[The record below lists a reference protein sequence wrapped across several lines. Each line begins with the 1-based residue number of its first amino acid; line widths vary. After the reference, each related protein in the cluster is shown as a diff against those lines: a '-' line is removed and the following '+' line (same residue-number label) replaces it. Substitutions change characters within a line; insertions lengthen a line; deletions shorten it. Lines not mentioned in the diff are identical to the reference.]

1 MRTLDRLTSILDA
14 VVDQS
19 EPATPASV
27 ARRIDLP
34 LPTVSRLMRQLAKAR
49 FLAADARTNTF
60 ALGSRILEL
69 GYAARPTRM
78 VGSIVPEMERIR
90 DATGETVSLHVRS
103 DDKRVCVAEVQS
115 FNSVRRVV
123 PVGLIVPLHFGAT
136 GQVLLAAL
144 APPALAGYA
153 STHFEDAA
161 GARSLVTTVETVR
174 SRGWAMAV
182 DSWVDGLSGL
192 AVPVSDGEQI
202 VASLAISGPST
213 RWTPE
218 AMQRKLDLVLAAAR
232 AATQRLSGRTG
243 EVVPPPPAPEQDKD
257 LEHGRSPGQ

>member
-1 MRTLDRLTSILDA
+1 MRTLDRLISILDA

-19 EPATPASV
+19 EPATPAAI

-34 LPTVSRLMRQLAKAR
+34 LPTVSRLMRQLARAH
-49 FLAADARTNTF
+49 FLEANERTKVF
-60 ALGSRILEL
+60 SLGSRILEW
-69 GYAARPTRM
+69 GYAARPARM

-90 DATGETVSLHVRS
+90 DVTGETVSLHVRS

-144 APPALAGYA
+144 PPTSLGTYVR
-153 STHFEDAA
+153 THFEDAA
-161 GARSLVTTVETVR
+161 AGRALTSAVEAVR
-174 SRGWAMAV
+174 ARGWAMAV

-202 VASLAISGPST
+202 IASLAISGPSS
-213 RWTPE
+213 RWNPE
-218 AMQRKLDLVLAAAR
+218 VMHRKLDVVLAAAR
-232 AATQRLSGRTG
+232 AATQRLSGRTIDLDPNG
-243 EVVPPPPAPEQDKD
+243 QGHVGAPA
-257 LEHGRSPGQ
+257 GRAM

>member
-1 MRTLDRLTSILDA
+1 MRILDRLTSILDA

-27 ARRIDLP
+27 ARRVDLP

-49 FLAADARTNTF
+49 FLEADERTNIF
-60 ALGSRILEL
+60 LLGSRILEL

-144 APPALAGYA
+144 SPAALAGYVRAHVKDA
-153 STHFEDAA
+153 SAA
-161 GARSLVTTVETVR
+161 RTLVTIVETVR

-182 DSWVDGLSGL
+182 DSWVEGLSGL

-218 AMQRKLDLVLAAAR
+218 AMQRRLDVVLAGAR
-232 AATQRLSGRTG
+232 AATQRLSGRTS
-243 EVVPPPPAPEQDKD
+243 EIDATPRPR
-257 LEHGRSPGQ
+257 L

>member
-136 GQVLLAAL
+136 GHVLLAAL
-144 APPALAGYA
+144 APADLRNYA
-153 STHFEDAA
+153 RTHFENEGD
-161 GARSLVTTVETVR
+161 GRTLVTVVETVR

-192 AVPVSDGEQI
+192 AVPISDGEQI

-218 AMQRKLDLVLAAAR
+218 AMRRKLDLVLEAAR
-232 AATQRLSGRTG
+232 AATQRLSGRTSESNAPVQGSADRRDG
-243 EVVPPPPAPEQDKD
+243 E
-257 LEHGRSPGQ
+257 SGQPTAE